1 MSGYAD
7 QVRDTIEQIPENE
20 IFQASG
26 IWQGALTSVP
36 EKTYYKTLERLT
48 KYGELMHLTKGL
60 YYRPKK
66 EDEQIIPMTDEE
78 IVQYYTKDLSGMVIG
93 DHLYVK
99 SGIADIGDYTIEV
112 LSSRTPDKQKH
123 VGKVK
128 VQQADVI
135 LNEDTM
141 PVIEVLE
148 VLQNYQKLAHPNR
161 GRFLSFIRN
170 FAEGYDEEATQYVI
184 ANRKYKKSTI
194 AFLQSLL
201 NWYGVENGLGQHL
214 STLSEYKIPRIED
227 LKQEIPGEIWDK
239 LKLYVSELEKIYGE
253 HLLNVILYGS
263 YARGDFTEESDIDI
277 MILSDLTDEELKEY
291 GTILSYMTYDFN
303 TDNELEIMPY
313 VKEKEHY
320 TKWIEN
326 YPFYSNIHREGVELY
341 GAA

>member
-20 IFQASG
+20 IFQASS
-26 IWQGALTSVP
+26 IWQGTLTSVP

-78 IVQYYTKDLSGMVIG
+78 IVEYYTKDLSGMVIG

-99 SGIADIGDYTIEV
+99 SGIAEIGDFTIEV

-123 VGKVK
+123 VGNVK
-128 VQQADVI
+128 VQKADVV
-135 LNEDTM
+135 LNEDTV

-148 VLQNYQKLAHPNR
+148 VLQNYQKLEHPNR

-170 FAEGYDEEATQYVI
+170 FAEGYDEETTQYVL

-227 LKQEIPGEIWDK
+227 LRQEIPAEIWDK

-277 MILSDLTDEELKEY
+277 MILSDLT
-291 GTILSYMTYDFN
+291 
-303 TDNELEIMPY
+303 ELELENLDDELSDLTFQFNIQYDLELMPF
-313 VKEKEHY
+313 VKDRFHFD
-320 TKWIEN
+320 KWVEN
-326 YPFYSNIHREGVELY
+326 YPFYANVAREGVTLY